1 MFGRT
6 AYPQATELVTSCGLS
21 PLGVLGVK
29 QKKWDGT
36 IRVASHAEQ
45 LHEAIFNH
53 LDGFS
58 ITMGMNVVCCQVS
71 NTEGKQFLVK
81 QAIA

>member
-1 MFGRT
+1 MRSAVPLHPLVLPGRT
-6 AYPQATELVTSCGLS
+6 PRKRHWVF
-21 PLGVLGVK
+21 LGS

-71 NTEGKQFLVK
+71 NTEGKQFQVK